1 MAKEESFEEI
11 SIDDNAIDSG
21 SIGQD
26 SGVADEE
33 EIVDEDDDNNA
44 MHNDSIESAVEDQ
57 FD

>member
-11 SIDDNAIDSG
+11 AIDDNAIDSG

-33 EIVDEDDDNNA
+33 EIVDEDDVNNA